1 MGKSVLAANALE
13 HILSTRPVDEKHGI
27 VFMYYDYKK
36 SEEQDLAHVIRAL
49 LKQLCR
55 DRAKPPEHLHRLK
68 KESRHVGNQ
77 DDILVVVKEYAELYI
92 VVDAFDE
99 CRKIHRSKMIGMFK
113 AVMDLSTNVK
123 ILLTSRHETDI
134 SDGINGKGMQRLA
147 LESSSNKSDIDAF
160 ITREIETLRAG
171 GNMTR
176 LRIDSDDL
184 VEELIKHLREKSNG
198 LYVPTLPNISFP

>member
-99 CRKIHRSKMIGMFK
+99 CRKIHHSTMIGMFQ